1 MSVHLGALFVTGFWV
16 ARSPKEAIEY
26 HDLS

>member
-1 MSVHLGALFVTGFWV
+1 MSVRLGALFVTGFWV

-26 HDLS
+26 HGLS